1 MENNLEI
8 VPQFG
13 EAEMK
18 TMEEKIW
25 NMEVDPEVVPVL
37 LQKED
42 ILICKE
48 SNVSFTLLFLKNFI
62 DILQKI
68 NRDEL
73 D

>member
-1 MENNLEI
+1 
-8 VPQFG
+8 
-13 EAEMK
+13 
-18 TMEEKIW
+18 
-25 NMEVDPEVVPVL
+25 MEVDPEVVPVL